1 MFSGGLRLTRD
12 RPGSWLKSWEAVLG
26 ILLLVASPALPAG
39 THPFTLADAA
49 LWFGAI
55 VLGTGL
61 LKDLWALLVT
71 KPAHGDKEVAMCAE
85 SIVGAGTVVLGLAV
99 IVLGFVKPAWG
110 VSSVNATWSMLAAGL
125 GATLLFSA
133 WVHDLVIVRRQGK
146 LRLVR
151 DPDHGSF
158 VVHFFRGE
166 AKACMLPPP
175 E

>member
-1 MFSGGLRLTRD
+1 MSSHTS
-12 RPGSWLKSWEAVLG
+12 PASWLKSWEAVLG
-26 ILLLVASPALPAG
+26 ILLVAGSVALPARV
-39 THPFTLADAA
+39 HPFTLGDAA

-61 LKDLWALLVT
+61 LRDLWALLVT
-71 KPAHGDKEVAMCAE
+71 KPSHGDREVAMCAE
-85 SIVGAGTVVLGLAV
+85 SIVGGATVALGLAL

-110 VSSVNATWSMLAAGL
+110 VATVDASWTMLCFGL

-133 WVHDLVIVRRQGK
+133 WVHDLVIVRRQGR